1 MAKKVVIGKP
11 EQRRLLGKPV
21 RRLEYINKIVQKK

>member
-1 MAKKVVIGKP
+1 VAKKVVIGKP

-21 RRLEYINKIVQKK
+21 HRLEYVNKMVQKK